1 LVGVYNLKILFVD
14 NLYSAV
20 LDNLSH
26 FSTPAE
32 FENHFQLNESL
43 NSQKFAAASMLSLE
57 INNLGHES
65 KVIFSNAMKS
75 QLAWLRESGI
85 QLTKYS
91 AFPWRWWQLISRIP
105 MLGINLYNRTTLV
118 KILIEQ
124 IREYK
129 PDYVYCVNINI
140 LNSKLIKE
148 IKHNGSSVIGQ
159 IASPLPPK
167 QFYKTYDHIFSA
179 HPGQVVTFKSSGVS
193 SSWLPLAFDRTH
205 FDSISQSGW
214 PKRSRDVSFVG
225 TFGRH
230 QKNTGPLMKAIAQEI
245 PSLEIF
251 TFAKPNRMKRM
262 GLENNHRGPA
272 WGPEMHKVIAESKI
286 VINRHGKVADGFAV
300 NYRLFEGTGM
310 GALVVT
316 EQAKNMTDLFEPDQ
330 EIITYSSIEDA
341 VKKIKIAL
349 ENPEATARIA
359 KRGQTRTLETHTFA
373 NRAKQVLE
381 TLSQLDK

>member
-1 LVGVYNLKILFVD
+1 MHGPDGLRDIGEK
-14 NLYSAV
+14 AV
-20 LDNLSH
+20 LNANYLMKKVREDYYLPYDRTCMH
-26 FSTPAE
+26 E
-32 FENHFQLNESL
+32 FVVEGAWKDIPGVHALHISKRLMDYGFHPPTNYFPLVVHEALMIEPTETESK
-43 NSQKFAAASMLSLE
+43 QTMDAFAAA
-57 INNLGHES
+57 
-65 KVIFSNAMKS
+65 
-75 QLAWLRESGI
+75 
-85 QLTKYS
+85 
-91 AFPWRWWQLISRIP
+91 
-105 MLGINLYNRTTLV
+105 
-118 KILIEQ
+118 
-124 IREYK
+124 
-129 PDYVYCVNINI
+129 
-140 LNSKLIKE
+140 
-148 IKHNGSSVIGQ
+148 
-159 IASPLPPK
+159 
-167 QFYKTYDHIFSA
+167 
-179 HPGQVVTFKSSGVS
+179 
-193 SSWLPLAFDRTH
+193 
-205 FDSISQSGW
+205 
-214 PKRSRDVSFVG
+214 
-225 TFGRH
+225 
-230 QKNTGPLMKAIAQEI
+230 MKAIAQEI

-316 EQAKNMTDLFEPDQ
+316 EQAKNMTDLFAPDQ
-330 EIITYSSIEDA
+330 EIITYSIIEDA